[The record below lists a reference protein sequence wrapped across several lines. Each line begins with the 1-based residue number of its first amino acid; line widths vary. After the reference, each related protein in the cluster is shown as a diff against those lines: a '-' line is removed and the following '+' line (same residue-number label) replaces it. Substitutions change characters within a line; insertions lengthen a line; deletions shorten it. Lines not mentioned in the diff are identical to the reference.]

1 MALSD
6 RLDLYLKLERIML
19 ELDDRADS
27 FADQLRD
34 IMDPLWY
41 ELSKEE
47 HEFLDGRGEI
57 DVRVLYP
64 VTLIVPDLY
73 RMPCG
78 EASLPV
84 EVLPENGVGIR
95 FALKEAILWAA

>member
-19 ELDDRADS
+19 ELDDRDDS

-41 ELSKEE
+41 AFSKEE
-47 HEFLDGRGEI
+47 HEFLNGRGEI

-64 VTLIVPDLY
+64 VTLKVPDLY

-84 EVLPENGVGIR
+84 EILPENGVGKR